1 MAIIIFLDCSET
13 EWRCDN
19 LEVVFELQK
28 VDFLLEIL
36 IFRPKSLIFTHFL
49 CTWSATSIQITNR
62 THLETY
68 DTKPEPPLN

>member
-36 IFRPKSLIFTHFL
+36 IFRPKSLIFTHVL
-49 CTWSATSIQITNR
+49 SKR
-62 THLETY
+62 Y
-68 DTKPEPPLN
+68 M